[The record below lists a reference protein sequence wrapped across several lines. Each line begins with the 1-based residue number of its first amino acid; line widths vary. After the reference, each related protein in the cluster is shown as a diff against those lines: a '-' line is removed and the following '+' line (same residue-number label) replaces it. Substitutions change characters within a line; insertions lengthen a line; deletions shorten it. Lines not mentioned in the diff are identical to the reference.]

1 MLEKTLLNNPWV
13 KRKSQGIQLN
23 DDENITSSSTS
34 ADMEIYSIK
43 FLTLEK
49 GESLNI
55 LSFYLKKVDKRE
67 QNKPKVSRRNETVK
81 IRTDSHGTETDKNRE
96 NL

>member
-1 MLEKTLLNNPWV
+1 MGKEERPK
-13 KRKSQGIQLN
+13 KFQLN
-23 DDENITSSSTS
+23 DDENITSSLTS

-43 FLTLEK
+43 FLTLKK
-49 GESLNI
+49 GKSQSNI
-55 LSFYLKKVDKRE
+55 LSFYRKKVDKRE
-67 QNKPKVSRRNETVK
+67 QNKPKVSRTNETVK